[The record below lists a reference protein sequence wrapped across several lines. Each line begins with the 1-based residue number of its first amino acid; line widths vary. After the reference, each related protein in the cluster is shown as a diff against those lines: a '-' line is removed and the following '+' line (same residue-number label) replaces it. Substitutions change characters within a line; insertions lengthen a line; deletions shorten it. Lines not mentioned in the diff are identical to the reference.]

1 MLAGHARPT
10 LKSTAAGLTAH
21 CSRLYEKMTT
31 APQPIRIAIVLN
43 GQEFICHAVTLPF
56 SLEGYPPVELVL
68 FGAKPEAAAGCQVN
82 PLPELDPRG
91 FDLILD
97 GQFMTTGPL
106 EFSPEQADRLV
117 TGPVARFL
125 SGLVRQLQELRQKQ
139 EINAGIINSATDAI
153 VTINE
158 DHIIVGYNLGA
169 EQMFGYTRSEALGQD
184 LTIIIPPPYKAE
196 HRDYVR
202 RYVATRQARMI
213 GKHARLNAQRR
224 DGREFPISIS
234 FSVAEIR
241 DNLYFTGI
249 IRDITE
255 YKELEERVLH
265 TERLAA
271 VGNTMTHIAHEIK
284 NPLLVIGGFARQLVK
299 IPDLDD
305 KSRRK
310 LSIMAEEVSQLEEMV
325 AEMREF
331 VRRPPAQKQ
340 PGRISAVVDE
350 ALELFQDTFKE
361 HNIQVRRVEETP
373 LPRLNFDP
381 KQVHRV
387 LINLLK
393 NALEAMDQGGKIT
406 ITSRVKGANAEISI
420 SDTGQGLAPEAVG
433 NIFQPYFT
441 TKEKGTGL
449 GLAISQGIIQEHGGT
464 ILVDSTPGQ
473 GTTFTI
479 QLPLNEAPANLP
491 GELSES

>member
-1 MLAGHARPT
+1 
-10 LKSTAAGLTAH
+10 
-21 CSRLYEKMTT
+21 MTT
-31 APQPIRIAIVLN
+31 APKPIRIAIVLN

-56 SLEGYPPVELVL
+56 SVEGYPPVDLVL
-68 FGAKPEAAAGCQVN
+68 YGTKPEVAAGCLVN
-82 PLPELDPRG
+82 LLPDLDPKA

-97 GQFMTTGPL
+97 GQFMTAGRPAFL
-106 EFSPEQADRLV
+106 PEPVDNLI

-125 SGLVRQLQELRQKQ
+125 NGLVSQLQELRQKQ
-139 EINAGIINSATDAI
+139 EINSGIINRATDAI
-153 VTINE
+153 ITINE
-158 DHIIVGYNLGA
+158 DHVIVGYNRGA
-169 EQMFGYTRSEALGQD
+169 EQMFGYPRAEALGQD
-184 LTIIIPPPYKAE
+184 LSIIIPPPYKAE

-202 RYVATRQARMI
+202 RYMATREARMI
-213 GKHARLNAQRR
+213 GKHARLSAQRR

-255 YKELEERVLH
+255 YKELEDRVLH

-284 NPLLVIGGFARQLVK
+284 NPLLIIGGFARQLIK

-305 KSRRK
+305 KSRHK
-310 LSIMAEEVSQLEEMV
+310 LSIVAEEVSQLEEMV

-331 VRRPPAQKQ
+331 VRRPPAQKR
-340 PGRISAVVDE
+340 PGQISAALTA

-373 LPRLNFDP
+373 LPAVNFDP
-381 KQVHRV
+381 KQVHQV

-393 NALEAMDQGGKIT
+393 NALEAMDQGGEIT
-406 ITSRVKGANAEISI
+406 ITSRVKGANAEISLA
-420 SDTGQGLAPEAVG
+420 DTGQGLAPEVAA

-441 TKEKGTGL
+441 TKDKGTGL
-449 GLAISQGIIQEHGGT
+449 GLAISQGIIQAHGGI
-464 ILVDSTPGQ
+464 ILVESTPGK

-479 QLPLNEAPANLP
+479 QLPLNEAPVVE
-491 GELSES
+491 G

>member
-1 MLAGHARPT
+1 M
-10 LKSTAAGLTAH
+10 S
-21 CSRLYEKMTT
+21 
-31 APQPIRIAIVLN
+31 
-43 GQEFICHAVTLPF
+43 
-56 SLEGYPPVELVL
+56 
-68 FGAKPEAAAGCQVN
+68 
-82 PLPELDPRG
+82 
-91 FDLILD
+91 
-97 GQFMTTGPL
+97 
-106 EFSPEQADRLV
+106 
-117 TGPVARFL
+117 
-125 SGLVRQLQELRQKQ
+125 QLQELRQKQ
-139 EINAGIINSATDAI
+139 EINTGIINSATDAI

-158 DHIIVGYNLGA
+158 DHVIVGYNQGA
-169 EQMFGYTRSEALGQD
+169 EQMFGFTRAEALGQD

-202 RYVATRQARMI
+202 RYVATREARMI

-255 YKELEERVLH
+255 YKEMEDRVLH

-284 NPLLVIGGFARQLVK
+284 NPLLIIGGFARQLIKV
-299 IPDLDD
+299 PDLDD
-305 KSRRK
+305 KSRHK
-310 LSIMAEEVSQLEEMV
+310 LSIMAEEVTQLEEMV

-331 VRRPPAQKQ
+331 VRRPPAPKR
-340 PGRISAVVDE
+340 PGQISDALAA
-350 ALELFQDTFKE
+350 ALELFRDTLAE
-361 HNIQVRRVEETP
+361 HRVTVRRVEETP
-373 LPRLNFDP
+373 LPPVSFDP
-381 KQVHRV
+381 KQVHQV

-393 NALEAMDQGGKIT
+393 NALEAMPEGGEIT
-406 ITSRVKGANAEISI
+406 VTSRVKGANAEINI
-420 SDTGQGLAPEAVG
+420 ADTGAGMSPEVAA

-449 GLAISQGIIQEHGGT
+449 GLAICQSIISEHGGV
-464 ILVDSTPGQ
+464 ISVASTPGK

-479 QLPLNEAPANLP
+479 QLPLNQTPVAD
-491 GELSES
+491 G